1 MVIKMKQVFKI
12 TIILILLFIGFL
24 QTNNVFA
31 GDVEGTTTQGQD
43 ERTYGWSDKGLSYW
57 KPKKLDIGQDDF
69 NNRAKIVVGAV
80 RGIGIVVSVVAL
92 IVIGIKEMTASV
104 EEKSVIKQAMPGYI
118 LGVILVVSITFL
130 PTIIYNFMQKIN

>member
-1 MVIKMKQVFKI
+1 MKQVFKI

-31 GDVEGTTTQGQD
+31 GDVEGTTTQGPD
-43 ERTYGWSDKGLSYW
+43 ERTYGWSDKSLDEW
-57 KPKKLDIGQDDF
+57 KPVNMDISKDEF
-69 NNRAKIVVGAV
+69 NNRTKVVVAAI
-80 RGIGIVVSVVAL
+80 RGIGIVVAIISL
-92 IVIGIKEMTASV
+92 MVIGIKQMTASV
-104 EEKSVIKQAMPGYI
+104 EEKSIIKQAMPGYI

>member
-31 GDVEGTTTQGQD
+31 GDVEGTTTQGPD
-43 ERTYGWSDKGLSYW
+43 ERTYGWSDKSLDEW
-57 KPKKLDIGQDDF
+57 KPVNMDISKDEF
-69 NNRAKIVVGAV
+69 NSRTKVVVAAI
-80 RGIGIVVSVVAL
+80 RGIGIVVAVVAL
-92 IVIGIKEMTASV
+92 MVIGIKQMTASV
-104 EEKSVIKQAMPGYI
+104 EEKSIIKQAMPGYI

-130 PTIIYNFMQKIN
+130 PTIIYNFMQKVN